1 MSKKSA
7 LKKNFLT
14 VILLALAGSIIYG
27 LPYYRFYYYDSY
39 MQLYHLSNV
48 QIGMLGSAYGFLG
61 MLSYLLGGVMADK
74 FNAKKMVV
82 FSLIATGACGFL
94 HLLTGQFYV
103 VSMIVS
109 FMYC

>member
-39 MQLYHLSNV
+39 MQLYLAPINV
-48 QIGMLGSAYGFLG
+48 VANEKAPKYAGF
-61 MLSYLLGGVMADK
+61 
-74 FNAKKMVV
+74 
-82 FSLIATGACGFL
+82 GAL
-94 HLLTGQFYV
+94 NSV
-103 VSMIVS
+103 
-109 FMYC
+109 

>member
-39 MQLYHLSNV
+39 MH
-48 QIGMLGSAYGFLG
+48 I
-61 MLSYLLGGVMADK
+61 
-74 FNAKKMVV
+74 
-82 FSLIATGACGFL
+82 
-94 HLLTGQFYV
+94 
-103 VSMIVS
+103 MIVICN
-109 FMYC
+109 FTICRMYRLVCWEVLMDSLECYLIF